1 MNNSKYNTQDV
12 KKRCENKL
20 DIEFRSSKEFN
31 GWYKYDNKKICRI
44 TVSKGR
50 KDLPPKTYQ
59 SIAEQLKLSIDN
71 FDRFMDCP
79 LKKDEYDKIL
89 GLSK

>member
-12 KKRCENKL
+12 RNRCEHKL
-20 DIEFRSSKEFN
+20 DIEFRITKELN
-31 GWYKYDNKKICRI
+31 GWYKYDNKKICRV

-50 KDLPPKTYQ
+50 KALPPKTYQ
-59 SIAEQLKLSIDN
+59 SIADQLKLSIDD

-89 GLSK
+89 GLT